1 MTTISEAEF
10 AKICRGI
17 YDDQDS
23 IVRYNPIG
31 SRPDILLWML
41 LSCLVTY
48 LSLSETE
55 TPCFP
60 GSPNADTYREAIHYI
75 LQRRCAAPFDADVYM
90 DRLISE

>member
-1 MTTISEAEF
+1 MTMISEAEF

-17 YDDQDS
+17 YEDQDS

-31 SRPDILLWML
+31 SRSDILLWML

-48 LSLSETE
+48 LSLTENE

-60 GSPNADTYREAIHYI
+60 GSPNAETYREAIQYI
-75 LQRRCAAPFDADVYM
+75 LRRRSTAPFDADVYM
-90 DRLISE
+90 DQLISE